1 MLIAARGGIKGEG
14 KRVEGRGRVKG
25 EGKWVE
31 GQGREN
37 GSRGGGGEEGPGW
50 GERERDGSQ
59 RGKQTLST
67 PPPH

>member
-1 MLIAARGGIKGEG
+1 MLIAAYIGGLKGEG
-14 KRVEGRGRVKG
+14 KRFEGRGRGKG

-59 RGKQTLST
+59 RGE
-67 PPPH
+67 